1 VPSIVDLPLALIWVS
16 LALHLLG
23 EHRATIKLARRRS
36 AAARWRAAAFY
47 AGLLTIFLALAT
59 PIDSLARK
67 LFWVHM
73 TQHVLL
79 LGVAAPLIVLGAP
92 WNSIWRPLP
101 LSWRRRVA
109 RSLARSPRCAPLR
122 AFARV
127 LGRPGPAWVLFNVN
141 LVFWHVPAAYDLTL
155 RSPAAHAL
163 EHLLFVG
170 SGVLLWSQALRSPPL
185 RVRLSWVGRVYYMV
199 AATAVGWLLSLVLA
213 FAPSALYPAYAQLA
227 HRPGG
232 ISELTD
238 QHIAAGVMLGPGS
251 LAVTLFVFVGLYR
264 WLGQDEER
272 PATPP
277 RTEYA

>member
-1 VPSIVDLPLALIWVS
+1 MPSVVDLPLGLIWLA

-23 EHRATIKLARRRS
+23 EHRAALKLARPRS
-36 AAARWRAAAFY
+36 TTEHWRATAFY

-92 WNSIWRPLP
+92 WNSMWRALP
-101 LSWRRRVA
+101 LSWRRRLA
-109 RSLARSPRCAPLR
+109 RALVRSPRLAPVR
-122 AFARV
+122 TVARIV
-127 LGRPGPAWVLFNVN
+127 GRPGPAWVLFNLN
-141 LVFWHVPAAYDLTL
+141 LAFWHLPFAYDLTL
-155 RSPAAHAL
+155 RSAGVHAL
-163 EHLLFVG
+163 EHILFVV
-170 SGVLLWSQALRSPPL
+170 SCVLLWAQVLRSPPL
-185 RVRLSWVGRVYYMV
+185 RLRLSPVGRVYYIV
-199 AATAVGWLLSLVLA
+199 ASTAVSWLLSLVLA
-213 FAPSALYPAYAQLA
+213 FAPTALYPAYAHLA

-251 LAVTLFVFVGLYR
+251 LAATVFVFLGLYR

-272 PATPP
+272 PPRA

>member
-1 VPSIVDLPLALIWVS
+1 MPSIVDLPLALIWAS

-23 EHRATIKLARRRS
+23 EHRATIKLMRARS
-36 AAARWRAAAFY
+36 TAERWRATAFY

-59 PIDSLARK
+59 PIDSFARK

-101 LSWRRRVA
+101 LSWRRRTA
-109 RSLARSPRCAPLR
+109 RAVTRSPRLAPLR
-122 AFARV
+122 LLARV
-127 LGRPGPAWVLFNVN
+127 LTRPRPAWALFNVN
-141 LVFWHVPAAYDLTL
+141 LIFWHIPFAYDLTL
-155 RSPAAHAL
+155 RSAGAHAL
-163 EHLLFVG
+163 EHVLFVG
-170 SGVLLWSQALRSPPL
+170 SGILLWAQVLRSPPL
-185 RVRLSWVGRVYYMV
+185 RMRLSSIGRVYYV
-199 AATAVGWLLSLVLA
+199 VLATAVGWLLSLVLA
-213 FAPSALYPAYAQLA
+213 FAPAALYPAYAHLA

-251 LAVTLFVFVGLYR
+251 LAATLFVFVGLYR
-264 WLGQDEER
+264 WLGQDQER
-272 PATPP
+272 PAGAQ
-277 RTEYA
+277 TEYA

>member
-1 VPSIVDLPLALIWVS
+1 VPSVVDLPLALIWAS

-23 EHRATIKLARRRS
+23 EHRAAIKLARPRS
-36 AAARWRAAAFY
+36 RSARWRAGAFY
-47 AGLLTIFLALAT
+47 AGLLTIFIALGT

-79 LGVAAPLIVLGAP
+79 MGVAAPLIVLGAP

-101 LSWRRRVA
+101 LTWRRR
-109 RSLARSPRCAPLR
+109 LARSVMQSRKFAPVR
-122 AFARV
+122 AVARV
-127 LGRPGPAWVLFNVN
+127 LARPGPAWLAFNVN
-141 LVFWHVPAAYDLTL
+141 LIFWHVPFAYDLTL
-155 RSPAAHAL
+155 RNAGVHAL
-163 EHLLFVG
+163 EHISFVAF
-170 SGVLLWSQALRSPPL
+170 GVLLWAQVLHSPPL
-185 RVRLSWVGRVYYMV
+185 RMHLSQVRRVYYTV
-199 AATAVGWLLSLVLA
+199 GATAVGWLLSLVLA
-213 FAPSALYPAYAQLA
+213 FAPTPLYPAYSHLA

-251 LAVTLFVFVGLYR
+251 LAATLFVFLGLYR
-264 WLGQDEER
+264 WLGQDSER
-272 PATPP
+272 PAPP